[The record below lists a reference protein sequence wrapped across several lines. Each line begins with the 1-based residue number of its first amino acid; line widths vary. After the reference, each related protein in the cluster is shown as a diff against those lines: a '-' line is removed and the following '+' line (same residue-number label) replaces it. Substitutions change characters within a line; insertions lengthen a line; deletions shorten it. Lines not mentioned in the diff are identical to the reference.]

1 MSNFKEIISESTPV
15 LVDFFAEWCAP
26 CRSMK
31 PVLENLKNEMGEKVR
46 ILKIDV
52 DKNGSL
58 ADEYS
63 IQSIPTF
70 ILFKNGEIKLLA
82 IDGIAPTVENIRNGS
97 YPFIADCCIITVK
110 PRSKN
115 VGKIVNFLF
124 SPAGKELIEKTGY
137 VAMPGE

>member
-1 MSNFKEIISESTPV
+1 MKQKEYFLNISTPV

-58 ADEYS
+58 ADAYS

-70 ILFKNGEIKLLA
+70 ILFKNGEIKWRLSGACSL
-82 IDGIAPTVENIRNGS
+82 TELKEVVER
-97 YPFIADCCIITVK
+97 FV
-110 PRSKN
+110 
-115 VGKIVNFLF
+115 
-124 SPAGKELIEKTGY
+124 
-137 VAMPGE
+137 

>member
-1 MSNFKEIISESTPV
+1 MQSALNSYKKDTIMSNFKEIISESTPV

-58 ADEYS
+58 ADVYS

-70 ILFKNGEIKLLA
+70 ILFKNGEIKWRSSGACSLTELKEV
-82 IDGIAPTVENIRNGS
+82 VER
-97 YPFIADCCIITVK
+97 FV
-110 PRSKN
+110 
-115 VGKIVNFLF
+115 
-124 SPAGKELIEKTGY
+124 
-137 VAMPGE
+137 